1 MNKASCRDCKKR
13 HIGCHA
19 DCKEYKEYKK
29 KLEREKENRKADI
42 EYYSHKND
50 VFKRSGGQR

>member
-1 MNKASCRDCKKR
+1 MNKIACKNCKKR

-19 DCKEYKEYKK
+19 DCKEYKEFKK
-29 KLEREKENRKADI
+29 DLEREKEKGKADK

-50 VFKRSGGQR
+50 LFKRSGGQR